1 VSKSGAQ
8 PMQPAAERAPFTV
21 VWETRLSDIADWR
34 SNIYY
39 LLWLGVLS
47 GFLSGGGMSL
57 YQLSDFS
64 PVPPLIGFV
73 FALMAGM
80 LIGLLT
86 HHLQHSLVAFLW
98 SGLVTVIVC
107 ALALV
112 LPEFEANRLGLELAT
127 ELSIAKALLSTLFAL
142 PMVLIGILISKVLPN
157 PES

>member
-1 VSKSGAQ
+1 MNKPAQ
-8 PMQPAAERAPFTV
+8 SMKPAVEQTPFTV
-21 VWETRLSDIADWR
+21 VWEARLSGIADWR

-98 SGLVTVIVC
+98 SGLVTVLVC

-112 LPEFEANRLGLELAT
+112 LPELEANRLGLELAT

-142 PMVLIGILISKVLPN
+142 PMVLIGILVSKVLPN
-157 PES
+157 PEH